1 MMIWCRVWLMP
12 EEVNSFR
19 RFAVEEP
26 TDCIRTV
33 ILGPRPARSAVPVR
47 LPMGMDSSRVETS
60 EIRARTWSSTTVCR
74 RLNSV
79 MLLFTAVMRP
89 SLSVSKAIIRSY

>member
-1 MMIWCRVWLMP
+1 MP

-19 RFAVEEP
+19 SFAVEEP

-33 ILGPRPARSAVPVR
+33 ILGPRPDSSAEPVR
-47 LPMGMDSSRVETS
+47 LPIGMASSRVETS
-60 EIRARTWSSTTVCR
+60 EIRARTSSSTTVCS

-79 MLLFTAVMRP
+79 ILLLTAVIRP

>member
-1 MMIWCRVWLMP
+1 
-12 EEVNSFR
+12 
-19 RFAVEEP
+19 
-26 TDCIRTV
+26 
-33 ILGPRPARSAVPVR
+33 
-47 LPMGMDSSRVETS
+47 MGMDSSRVETS